1 VADYSHPLLPKHAS
15 PFRSPAAPPVTRSKR
30 SRAVVVV
37 EVTMHL
43 TTEDR
48 SEPSHLR
55 HRRPE
60 WSRPARGR
68 HLGTTPGHHER
79 SLSGASAPAC
89 SISDHGAAHTR
100 QATARGHRREARPEH
115 QGVARKKARGL
126 RGLPRIELD
135 RSRLMG
141 SPGTGQ

>member
-1 VADYSHPLLPKHAS
+1 MADYSHPLLPKHAS

-89 SISDHGAAHTR
+89 SISSSALGEVLMLRPPRTPT
-100 QATARGHRREARPEH
+100 TARLTPGRPQRGVTAARH
-115 QGVARKKARGL
+115 ALNTRG
-126 RGLPRIELD
+126 
-135 RSRLMG
+135 
-141 SPGTGQ
+141 